1 MTMTTSQETM
11 TDAVRRSQEAISN
24 TLQIWADSV
33 ARFMPVSD
41 PKMTGAVE
49 AVDTLFDFAEQM
61 LGTQREFTKSVL
73 AITTSTATKGAS
85 AMKDA
90 TMDVKGAAKDVQD
103 VQDGPNGQRSVGR
116 RSAHDVDAG
125 SKKS

>member
-24 TLQIWADSV
+24 ALQIWADSV

-49 AVDTLFDFAEQM
+49 AVDNLFDFAEQM

-73 AITTSTATKGAS
+73 AITTSTATKGVS

-90 TMDVKGAAKDVQD
+90 TMDVKDAAKD